1 MPRKAAA
8 KVKSESAR
16 RPPAKGSLICEA
28 MLSRAKASN
37 ASSQVGNSGSL
48 LSEEAQNFKR
58 NFCQTERKTQKF
70 VEQLEAAQDSNV
82 EVVSFIMYF
91 SMCADG
97 AVCGAV

>member
-1 MPRKAAA
+1 
-8 KVKSESAR
+8 
-16 RPPAKGSLICEA
+16 

-37 ASSQVGNSGSL
+37 PSSQVGNSGSL

-82 EVVSFIMYF
+82 EVVSFIMCF
-91 SMCADG
+91 FTKG
-97 AVCGAV
+97 CGFKRWRKRPACDLRRKYAPPRNGVARV